1 VPEWEDERVDDL
13 EQTRRPPPRG
23 PRGQAERDA
32 VTVEIVFGFVS
43 AALTAGVVFVLLA
56 GPALFGDGSAGWLRQ
71 GQWWG
76 SVAFVGRVLW
86 VLVRRRRQPSQPG
99 RTSPYS

>member
-1 VPEWEDERVDDL
+1 MNDEQRAGA
-13 EQTRRPPPRG
+13 QGRGG
-23 PRGQAERDA
+23 PRAQAERDA
-32 VTVEIVFGFVS
+32 VTVEIAFALFS
-43 AALTAGVVFVLLA
+43 AALLAAAVFFVLA
-56 GPALFGDGSAGWLRQ
+56 GPALFGDGSAGWFRQ

-86 VLVRRRRQPSQPG
+86 VLLRRRRQPSQPG

>member
-1 VPEWEDERVDDL
+1 MDD
-13 EQTRRPPPRG
+13 QQRAAATGRRG
-23 PRGQAERDA
+23 PRQQAERDA
-32 VTVEIVFGFVS
+32 VTVEIVFALFS
-43 AALTAGVVFVLLA
+43 AALLAAAVFFVLA
-56 GPALFGDGSAGWLRQ
+56 GPALFGDGSDDWIRE

-76 SVAFVGRVLW
+76 SAAFVGRVLW

>member
-1 VPEWEDERVDDL
+1 MDDEQR
-13 EQTRRPPPRG
+13 TGPGKRHG
-23 PRGQAERDA
+23 PRTQAERDA
-32 VTVEIVFGFVS
+32 VTVEIAFALFSATLLAAAVFF
-43 AALTAGVVFVLLA
+43 LLA
-56 GPALFGDGSAGWLRQ
+56 GPALFGDGSAGWIRQ

-99 RTSPYS
+99 RTSPNS